1 MLLIILLIAI
11 GVFSVMWIAIIHALS
26 PKTKMFF
33 ARRPWLFLLAHVPVM
48 MFMSSIGGEGLII
61 ALSNLLG
68 GLVGQGYLAAWGR
81 KQGLSWVG
89 KRTPLYY
96 KLHPSK
102 KKRVN
107 PLRSAWLGL
116 KQGGSSN
123 GR

>member
-1 MLLIILLIAI
+1 MLLTVLLIAI
-11 GVFSVMWIAIIHALS
+11 GGFSLMWIVIVAHLS

-33 ARRPWLFLLAHVPVM
+33 ARRQWLALIAHVPVM
-48 MFMSSIGGEGLII
+48 MFMSSIGGEGLVI
-61 ALSNLLG
+61 ALANLIG
-68 GLVGQGYLAAWGR
+68 GLVGQGYLAAWGK

-96 KLHPSK
+96 KLHPRK

-107 PLRSAWLGL
+107 PLRSVWSGL
-116 KQGGSSN
+116 KQGGYPN